1 MAMTKQIWT
10 RSAAVESGPK
20 GRLIRVCKARVYQ
33 STETTRRSHPGNWL
47 NSHRSPLVHSTLSF
61 SLPLCQPAPSSQ
73 PSSRLLISSIVWPY
87 PLLPFPIILRQY
99 MYKCMKLFVP
109 PPVWRGGRGPLH
121 LFSLTHSIHPPLID
135 SGFVDLLLQGCWCWF
150 NWLLYRGISH
160 IAYRHMEREQMP
172 NEKFI
177 LIFVA
182 WFQPKRLHYSFLA
195 QSSKF
200 R

>member
-109 PPVWRGGRGPLH
+109 PPVWRGGLSISSLSLTQYTLH
-121 LFSLTHSIHPPLID
+121 LLIPVLLIYYSKDVDVGLTGFFIEEYHISLTGTWRGNKCQMKNLSL
-135 SGFVDLLLQGCWCWF
+135 FLLLGSNQNDCITRF
-150 NWLLYRGISH
+150 LPKV
-160 IAYRHMEREQMP
+160 P
-172 NEKFI
+172 NFD
-177 LIFVA
+177 
-182 WFQPKRLHYSFLA
+182 S
-195 QSSKF
+195 
-200 R
+200 